1 MVTPELP
8 LTPTQIAVTPDFPY
22 LDENSRYRFPPAD
35 RASSHGIVGVG
46 GNLSPGMLLS
56 AYSQGVF
63 PWYSEAEPLLWWNPD
78 TRFVLFTNR
87 LHISK
92 TLRKLLNK
100 KIFRFT
106 YDLRFRE
113 VVEYCSTVPRP
124 GQDGTWITP
133 EMIDGYV
140 EIHRLGF
147 AHSLEVWNGNNLAG
161 GLYGVS
167 LGRIFCG
174 ESMFSL
180 ESGAS
185 KGALV
190 QLIQSLRPLGF
201 NLIDCQVP
209 TDHLA
214 AMGAEEIPR
223 DRYLTLLDDALKFE
237 TLRGSWQE
245 FF

>member
-1 MVTPELP
+1 MRAE
-8 LTPTQIAVTPDFPY
+8 FPY

-35 RASSHGIVGVG
+35 RATEHGIVGVG

-63 PWYSEAEPLLWWNPD
+63 PWYSEGEPLLWWNPD
-78 TRFVLFTNR
+78 PRFVLFSDR

-92 TLRKLLNK
+92 SLRKLLNRNV
-100 KIFRFT
+100 FQFS
-106 YDLRFRE
+106 YDSQFRE
-113 VVEYCSTVPRP
+113 VVENCSTVPRP

-133 EMIDGYV
+133 EMIDAYV
-140 EIHRLGF
+140 ELHRLGF
-147 AHSLEVWNGNNLAG
+147 AHSLEVWKGGTLVG

-167 LGRIFCG
+167 VGRAFCG

-185 KGALV
+185 KCALV
-190 QLIQSLRPLGF
+190 HLVGTLEPLGF
-201 NLIDCQVP
+201 NLIDCQVK
-209 TDHLA
+209 TDHLT

-223 DRYLTLLDDALKFE
+223 DDFLGLLDDALRFN
-237 TLRGSWQE
+237 THRGSWAKK
-245 FF
+245 